1 MTGPTVAT
9 LTALILGLLV
19 AAPAAFVG
27 IVAGVLIGVA
37 IVDYADRLDDLDHH
51 ARQADQ

>member
-9 LTALILGLLV
+9 LTALTLGLQV
-19 AAPAAFVG
+19 AAPIVFVG
-27 IVAGVLIGVA
+27 IIAGTLLGVLI
-37 IVDYADRLDDLDHH
+37 VDLADRLDDLDHH